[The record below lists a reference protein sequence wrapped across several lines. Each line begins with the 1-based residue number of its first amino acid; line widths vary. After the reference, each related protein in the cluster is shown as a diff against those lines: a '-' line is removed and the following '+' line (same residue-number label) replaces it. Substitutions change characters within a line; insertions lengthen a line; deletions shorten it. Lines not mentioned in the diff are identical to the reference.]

1 MTKFVVLI
9 SPSFGYYKMQESEA
23 LGKSLSSQLGFPDG
37 SDGKE
42 SAWNAGDL
50 GLNSGLGKSTREGNG
65 YSL

>member
-1 MTKFVVLI
+1 MGTIQNAGIWSLGPPLPI
-9 SPSFGYYKMQESEA
+9 S
-23 LGKSLSSQLGFPDG
+23 KSLSSQLGFPDG
-37 SDGKE
+37 SEGKE

>member
-1 MTKFVVLI
+1 
-9 SPSFGYYKMQESEA
+9 MQESEA